1 MASDTRFPSR
11 SSRSKDTLASHGEV
25 KQCRHEADIF
35 PVETVL
41 DPRSLC
47 MSAASVA
54 EGIGLMKYVWVA
66 AAVAPLAFAASL
78 AHAQTTVSGGR
89 TTPLVTSTAGDVT
102 IASGGSITLP
112 STTTAPAAAVTIDS
126 NNSVSNLGAI
136 ASTGPSGTS
145 AGGVT
150 SYVSGIHAL
159 GGNTG
164 EISNT
169 GSISITE
176 TDTSSDSNSDG
187 VTDTENGAKGEY
199 ASGAYRAGILID
211 GAGTFTGVTDTTNN
225 PGSTNPTAIFN
236 ASTITVVGENSAGI
250 AVLTSVKGD
259 MIIDGTIS
267 VTGGNL
273 VTATGLNNGDVSYG
287 VLTTAQVNG
296 NISFGGTVSA
306 AGGGAV
312 GVAINDGATG
322 AVSVTGTITAS
333 GYRNTTPRT
342 SFGLGDI
349 ALIEQTP
356 SEVMQGGP
364 AFEIGGTVGGGLNI
378 AAAVAA
384 VAATSTTAATSAV
397 SAGTLLSYGDAPAL
411 LIGNGVNATTISG
424 TPVTGDSHSVIIGG
438 SVTGEGVYD
447 NVNSTGVQIGGTYN
461 GVASQPV
468 VIDGGVSVTGTI
480 AATSYGNVATTIP
493 TTMTDGT
500 TGNGSAT
507 GFYVGAGA
515 TVPHIDVTGSI
526 TASSLTNRTT
536 DTPNVTAIEIDTG
549 ATRGIAI
556 TNNGSIAA
564 EIGATDILSN
574 NVEIAQGGTAGTAT
588 AILDNA
594 GAITSITNTNTISA
608 GFTTAAPSDVVTGT
622 ANALNL
628 SANTAGVTVTQN
640 PGTITASD
648 GTVTAT
654 SPSITGNVLFGSGAA
669 ILNLNTGTL
678 TGDTTFGN
686 SSGTS
691 TGNQINIAGG
701 AIMKGGLTV
710 GSGGALAVSVSS
722 GTLDMTNV
730 TGNAITTPTVNV
742 GSTGEVIFSADPS
755 GSETLKNGQFNV
767 SATAGSL
774 TVASGAKVGLNLL
787 SALPGANF
795 TNPDHFV
802 VIVANAADASQLGNF
817 TLGQTPYLYHITT
830 DTTYQAD
837 ALTLDVT
844 RATAA
849 QLNLNGN
856 QAAAYNAIYNAFIS
870 DADVEADLLSKS
882 TETTFKKAYDQ
893 FLPDFA
899 GGPFESLA
907 IGQRAIIREQETD
920 PLKLETDQTRG
931 WVQEIGFLSHQGD
944 SDSAGYDAGGFGVA
958 AGMEQASGHGVVG
971 VSGAFLST
979 EVADAGQDSY
989 GHMAGSVLEAGVY
1002 WRSNSSGI
1010 NANASLNGGYAWF
1023 DSQRQFLDTGP
1034 NPASISN
1041 PDVPATTAT
1050 VQRTASAQWG
1060 GGLISGQVGLNAPI
1074 EFGHFYLRPE
1084 VSADYIAL
1092 FEEGYKE
1099 HGGGSAFDLT
1109 VAPRTSQQASAQVD
1123 LVLGATF
1130 GDAIKYRPELL
1141 IGWRGVVYGG
1151 PGATTANFSG
1161 GQSFTLN
1168 ANFQDKGG
1176 LLARLGLRA
1185 GGQFADFTAD
1195 AGGEWHGNFD
1205 SYDARAL
1212 ARFLF

>member
-1 MASDTRFPSR
+1 
-11 SSRSKDTLASHGEV
+11 
-25 KQCRHEADIF
+25 
-35 PVETVL
+35 
-41 DPRSLC
+41 
-47 MSAASVA
+47 
-54 EGIGLMKYVWVA
+54 MKFVWVA
-66 AAVAPLAFAASL
+66 VAVAPLAFASTMAYAQKTVTGAS
-78 AHAQTTVSGGR
+78 
-89 TTPLVTSTAGDVT
+89 TTPFTTSAVGGDVT

-112 STTTAPAAAVTIDS
+112 STTTAPAAAITIDS
-126 NNSVSNLGAI
+126 SNSANVIGAI

-145 AGGVT
+145 NT

-164 EISNT
+164 EITNT
-169 GSISITE
+169 GSISISE

-187 VTDTENGAKGEY
+187 VDDTENGVKGEY

-211 GAGTFTGVTDTTNN
+211 GPGTFTGLPDATNN
-225 PGSTNPTAIFN
+225 PGSTNPTAIYN
-236 ASTITVVGENSAGI
+236 ASTITVVGENSVGI

-273 VTATGLNNGDVSYG
+273 VLATGLNNGDVSYG

-296 NISFGGTVSA
+296 NISVGGTVSA

-322 AVSVTGTITAS
+322 AISVTGTITAS

-349 ALIEQTP
+349 ALIEETP

-364 AFEIGGTVGGGLNI
+364 ALEVGGTVGGGLNI

-384 VAATSTTAATSAV
+384 AAATSTTAAVSAV
-397 SAGTLLSYGDAPAL
+397 SAGSLLSYGDAPAL
-411 LIGNGVNATTISG
+411 VIGNNTNATAISG
-424 TPVTGDSHSVIIGG
+424 TPLTGSADSVIIGG
-438 SVTGEGVYD
+438 SVSGQGIYD
-447 NVNSTGVQIGGTYN
+447 NIDANGVRIGGFNQSVTI
-461 GVASQPV
+461 A
-468 VIDGGVSVTGTI
+468 GGVDITGTV
-480 AATSYGNVATTIP
+480 AAVAYGNSIATIP
-493 TTMTDGT
+493 TTTTDGAI
-500 TGNGSAT
+500 GSNGSAT
-507 GFYVGAGA
+507 AFYVGAGA
-515 TVPHIDVTGSI
+515 TVPNIDVNGSI
-526 TASSLTNRTT
+526 AASALTNR
-536 DTPNVTAIEIDTG
+536 VTG
-549 ATRGIAI
+549 APTVTGIEVDGAATGMTI
-556 TNNGSIAA
+556 TNNGSITAA
-564 EIGATDILSN
+564 IGATDILSN
-574 NVEIAQGGTAGTAT
+574 NVEVAQGGTAGTAY
-588 AILDNA
+588 AIYDTGN
-594 GAITSITNTNTISA
+594 SISTINNNNTISA
-608 GFTTAAPSDVVTGT
+608 GFTPANPSDAITGS
-622 ANALNL
+622 AYAIYLN
-628 SANTAGVTVTQN
+628 N
-640 PGTITASD
+640 
-648 GTVTAT
+648 T
-654 SPSITGNVLFGSGAA
+654 SPVTLNQQAITTTTTSGTTTTTTTTSPTITGNISFGSGAA
-669 ILNLNTGTL
+669 TINLAAGTI

-686 SSGTS
+686 GGQSSA
-691 TGNQINIAGG
+691 GNAINVSGD
-701 AIMKGGLTV
+701 AIMKGGVTV
-710 GSGGALAVSVSS
+710 GTGGDLAVSVVS
-722 GTLDMTNV
+722 GTLDITNV
-730 TGNAITTPTVNV
+730 TNTVITSPSVNV
-742 GSTGEVIFSADPS
+742 GATGELIVSADPS
-755 GSETLKNGQFNV
+755 GTETNLKNTQLNV
-767 SATAGSL
+767 SAGTL
-774 TVASGAKVGLNLL
+774 TVASGAKIGLNLL
-787 SALPGANF
+787 SAVPGASF

-802 VIVANAADASQLGNF
+802 VIVANATNASQLGNF

-830 DTTYQAD
+830 DTTYQPD

-856 QAAAYNAIYNAFIS
+856 QASAYNAIYNAFIT
-870 DADVEADLLSKS
+870 DPDVEADLLSKS
-882 TETTFKKAYDQ
+882 TEATFKKTYDQ

-931 WVQEIGFLSHQGD
+931 WVQEIGFLTHQGD
-944 SDSAGYDAGGFGVA
+944 SESAGYDAGGFGVA
-958 AGMEQASGHGVVG
+958 AGVEEAHGSGVVG

-1002 WRSNSSGI
+1002 WRSSGTGI

-1034 NPASISN
+1034 NPASVSN

-1050 VQRTASAQWG
+1050 VQRTAAAQWG

-1074 EFGHFYLRPE
+1074 EFGRFYLRPE

-1092 FEEGYKE
+1092 FEEGYTE

-1130 GDAIKYRPELL
+1130 GDAIKYRPELMV
-1141 IGWRGVVYGG
+1141 GWRGVVYGG
-1151 PGATTANFSG
+1151 PGATTAHFMG
-1161 GQSFTLN
+1161 GDNFTLN
-1168 ANFQDKGG
+1168 ANFQDRGG

-1195 AGGEWHGNFD
+1195 AGGEYHGNFQ